1 MVGIIDYGMG
11 NIGSIENMLK
21 RIKVKSTITSTDLGQ
36 LSGGLIEHF
45 LETLARE
52 GKFNMHINM
61 LSGSNNHH
69 KAESIFKGLARAI
82 KDGVAIDPRSK
93 SEPTS
98 TKGTISK

>member
-1 MVGIIDYGMG
+1 
-11 NIGSIENMLK
+11 
-21 RIKVKSTITSTDLGQ
+21 
-36 LSGGLIEHF
+36 
-45 LETLARE
+45 
-52 GKFNMHINM
+52 MHITM